1 MLGDDNSCCGSD
13 TQSGGCG
20 KCALIRVSSAT
31 NAEWTALIMK
41 KNRCPPNSNGCE
53 AGNVHFDVAVPGYDN
68 LQYSTA
74 NVCGERSGTGFASRQ
89 DSAVLGDW
97 YETFTNTA
105 QAASR
110 CSNLPAQFQ
119 KGCQLFSEWGWTR
132 GDPGAEFQVV
142 ECPAAFKNYV
152 ADRFDANGVVDFTDD
167 STDTPVTDT
176 PVTDTP
182 VVSTDAP
189 VVSTDAPV
197 TGDGACFI
205 SQCGCPDAFKESWCT
220 VESHEMQDTFCGQN
234 QQNCETCNGAWCPY
248 DGPGDSLT
256 TTTPIQSS
264 EETTAPPPT
273 SDTFVQ
279 LDFDQ
284 GSSVADFT
292 AQNAVQIED
301 SSLRFETSTANFGN
315 GFLKSNF
322 AIPGNHWGRVWMK
335 LDSSSLTANLG
346 HWVAVAGG
354 VGSNQIRLMDLNSN
368 EAGKVVFQLG
378 WQDDS
383 FQKVTSWSNKYD
395 LSSEWTCYEW
405 HMDPNAQTFDFYVSG
420 TPVVWDSPQNIGSG
434 VPAGRDLPQNLDWIG
449 FGVESF
455 GGAATTIGGNFDDI
469 VVSANRVGCG
479 SPPTTATLAPTTMA
493 PETTLAQDCGYIPE
507 TCSKPLQRTFG
518 KLDSKTY
525 KKFEEITG
533 VSQSEA
539 TIEDMQLYFYCK
551 RKSNSKCIG
560 LEAPCTCSVRPC
572 VCDRTVVTEPATLS
586 PTGMPTKEPSMSPTE
601 NPTTAAGTAN
611 TMSPTESPTTAAGNA
626 NRCALSACGC
636 SLQGQSWCNAQNSWL
651 ATEWCHQQPGNCQ
664 GCGGVW
670 CDPLRR
676 LLKQN

>member
-1 MLGDDNSCCGSD
+1 MDHRPAASGNQCQGQVRPENVHGIVSYEVGQTYTLAWPPKNHVAASCTSPYIPDTSLDLFVAPFDGVSDPANFAEETPVTASFSEVRHKDKTIDFEGFQNCPRFCEDKGAALCTGTFTIPDLAPGVYTFQWRWAFNSATDIYSTCWEAEVTGGSGPVLTNAPVLTTTPVQPEPSLGPWNSGMKLTHFWDCNGMGCDATTLQPWDMDKYVASPGYSPQDPNDFGGPVYGEKMWVVGAASDSLAQLLGDDDSCCGSD

-31 NAEWTALIMK
+31 NADWTALIMK

-152 ADRFDANGVVDFTDD
+152 ADQFDANGVVDSTDD
-167 STDTPVTDT
+167 STDTPVTDTPVTDT

-205 SQCGCPDAFKESWCT
+205 SQCGCPDSFKESWCT

-256 TTTPIQSS
+256 TPTPIQSS

-301 SSLRFETSTANFGN
+301 SSLRFETPTANF
-315 GFLKSNF
+315 
-322 AIPGNHWGRVWMK
+322 
-335 LDSSSLTANLG
+335 
-346 HWVAVAGG
+346 
-354 VGSNQIRLMDLNSN
+354 
-368 EAGKVVFQLG
+368 
-378 WQDDS
+378 
-383 FQKVTSWSNKYD
+383 
-395 LSSEWTCYEW
+395 
-405 HMDPNAQTFDFYVSG
+405 
-420 TPVVWDSPQNIGSG
+420 
-434 VPAGRDLPQNLDWIG
+434 
-449 FGVESF
+449 
-455 GGAATTIGGNFDDI
+455 
-469 VVSANRVGCG
+469 
-479 SPPTTATLAPTTMA
+479 
-493 PETTLAQDCGYIPE
+493 
-507 TCSKPLQRTFG
+507 
-518 KLDSKTY
+518 
-525 KKFEEITG
+525 
-533 VSQSEA
+533 
-539 TIEDMQLYFYCK
+539 
-551 RKSNSKCIG
+551 
-560 LEAPCTCSVRPC
+560 
-572 VCDRTVVTEPATLS
+572 
-586 PTGMPTKEPSMSPTE
+586 
-601 NPTTAAGTAN
+601 
-611 TMSPTESPTTAAGNA
+611 
-626 NRCALSACGC
+626 
-636 SLQGQSWCNAQNSWL
+636 
-651 ATEWCHQQPGNCQ
+651 
-664 GCGGVW
+664 
-670 CDPLRR
+670 
-676 LLKQN
+676 

>member
-1 MLGDDNSCCGSD
+1 MDHRPAASGNQCQGQVRPENADGLVSYEVGQTYTLAWPPKNHVAASCTSPYIPDTSLDLYVAPFDGVSDPANFADETPVTASFSEVRHKDKTIDFEGFQNCPRFCEDKGAALCTGTFTIPDLAPGVYTFQWRWAFNSATDIYSTCWEAEVTGGSGPVLTNAPVLTTTPVQPEPSLGPWNSGMKLTHFWDCNGMGCDATTLQPWDMDKYVASPGYSPQDPNDFGGPVYGEKMWVVGAASDTLASMLGDDDSCCGSD
-13 TQSGGCG
+13 TQSVGCG

-97 YETFTNTA
+97 YESFPNTA

-132 GDPGAEFQVV
+132 GDPGAEYQVV

-152 ADRFDANGVVDFTDD
+152 ADQFDANGVVD
-167 STDTPVTDT
+167 STDPSVTDA
-176 PVTDTP
+176 P

-197 TGDGACFI
+197 TGDGACFV

-220 VESHEMQDTFCGQN
+220 VESHEMQDTFCGGS

-248 DGPGDSLT
+248 DGPGGSLT

-264 EETTAPPPT
+264 EDTTTPPLT

-322 AIPGNHWGRVWMK
+322 AVPGNHWGRVWMK
-335 LDSSSLTANLG
+335 LDSTSLTGNLG

-368 EAGKVVFQLG
+368 EAGKTVFQ
-378 WQDDS
+378 
-383 FQKVTSWSNKYD
+383 
-395 LSSEWTCYEW
+395 
-405 HMDPNAQTFDFYVSG
+405 P
-420 TPVVWDSPQNIGSG
+420 
-434 VPAGRDLPQNLDWIG
+434 
-449 FGVESF
+449 
-455 GGAATTIGGNFDDI
+455 
-469 VVSANRVGCG
+469 
-479 SPPTTATLAPTTMA
+479 
-493 PETTLAQDCGYIPE
+493 
-507 TCSKPLQRTFG
+507 
-518 KLDSKTY
+518 
-525 KKFEEITG
+525 
-533 VSQSEA
+533 
-539 TIEDMQLYFYCK
+539 
-551 RKSNSKCIG
+551 
-560 LEAPCTCSVRPC
+560 
-572 VCDRTVVTEPATLS
+572 
-586 PTGMPTKEPSMSPTE
+586 
-601 NPTTAAGTAN
+601 
-611 TMSPTESPTTAAGNA
+611 
-626 NRCALSACGC
+626 
-636 SLQGQSWCNAQNSWL
+636 
-651 ATEWCHQQPGNCQ
+651 
-664 GCGGVW
+664 
-670 CDPLRR
+670 
-676 LLKQN
+676 